1 MITYSC
7 LGIGSK
13 SLCSIQDGSP
23 TAELDVPSSSNQT
36 VRKVSREKANADDIV
51 CYICGENMGRLSK
64 GSIMH
69 MGLEDGDA
77 VCSDALYLTDECKE
91 KIKQIGL
98 TRSFTYEAKYEMLE
112 TLELEAWDI
121 DSDIPSGDII
131 DRVDAFLI
139 DVEAQKQKDKERFD
153 AMRSGAIDEIFNEE
167 FADLMNPSSISKSR
181 SFEKSCDKMEV
192 ETSVPE
198 KSHRSPPIPPP
209 APPPPRPSLSLSIPL
224 PSQTDGASKASLPSP
239 SNALSAVHDE
249 LKNMA
254 HKLRPAETSDK
265 SEIQVGKVIHRNIAP
280 RVFNSDVR
288 SLVRD
293 IAKEDHRK
301 RLKKVKTNDKSKPF
315 IPEDVEIYFY
325 GGPTAKAANA
335 PLPPTSKLKYSSS
348 CLKR

>member
-1 MITYSC
+1 MITDS
-7 LGIGSK
+7 GIGSK

-69 MGLEDGDA
+69 MGLEDGDP
-77 VCSDALYLTDECKE
+77 VCPDALYLTDECKDR
-91 KIKQIGL
+91 IKQIGL
-98 TRSFTYEAKYEMLE
+98 TRSFTIEAKYEMLE

-121 DSDIPSGDII
+121 DSDIPSGDVI

-139 DVEAQKQKDKERFD
+139 DVEEQKQKDKERFD

-167 FADLMNPSSISKSR
+167 FADLMNTSSISKSG

-192 ETSVPE
+192 EASDSE

-209 APPPPRPSLSLSIPL
+209 APPPPPRPSLTVSIP
-224 PSQTDGASKASLPSP
+224 PQSQTDGPSKVTIPSP
-239 SNALSAVHDE
+239 SSALSAVHDE

-265 SEIQVGKVIHRNIAP
+265 SEIRVGKVIHRNIAP

-315 IPEDVEIYFY
+315 IPDDVEIYFY
-325 GGPTAKAANA
+325 GGPAAKAANA